1 MYKDEKIIFR
11 AILAGIYI
19 AVAAII
25 YLIMA
30 NANIEYGQVIGAFLF
45 SIALLV
51 ICNRNYYLYTGKAG
65 YLIPAKKEQFQMIG
79 LTILGNF
86 VGIIL
91 IAFIAYLAG
100 INNLFDFAKDATAIK
115 LSKTW
120 YQILASSFFCGILMY
135 TAVDGH
141 KNITSDVG
149 KTIIVIFSV
158 VIFILAGFEHSIAN
172 MFYFIF
178 SQVYSFKMI
187 LYLLIMLIGNG
198 LGAILVNLLHLL
210 LKPKEVSTVL

>member
-1 MYKDEKIIFR
+1 MYKEQKIIFR

-30 NANIEYGQVIGAFLF
+30 NANLEYGQVIGAFLF

-51 ICNRNYYLYTGKAG
+51 ICNRNYFLYTGKAG

-86 VGIIL
+86 TGIVL
-91 IAFIAYLAG
+91 IALIAYLAG

-120 YQILASSFFCGILMY
+120 YQILASSIFCGILMH

-141 KNITSDVG
+141 KNIKSDVG
-149 KTIIVIFSV
+149 RTIIVIFSV
-158 VIFILAGFEHSIAN
+158 VISILAGFEHSIAN

-210 LKPKEVSTVL
+210 LKPKEVSTAL